1 MKTSAHWNLLLSN
14 QVDKKK
20 FIKSILSQDAPT
32 ELSFLNSLKG
42 VLFSDLAIKE
52 FIKKEYQYD
61 PVDCSLIRSRK
72 FNTLSSGE
80 QKTAYLQYCLAQNPD
95 YIVFDNPL
103 DHLDQNARLALIET
117 LKKLATT
124 TIIIQIVNRKAD
136 LLPFII
142 NNRQVH
148 SDSFDLMPIVADT
161 NNFGKS
167 SKLTVPPALESV
179 TYEGNILIQMN
190 QVSISYQERPIV
202 NNINWT
208 IKKGEFWQLIG
219 PNGSGKSTILS
230 LITGENAKGYG
241 QDLYLFGTKKGSGES
256 IWDIKKQIGYFS
268 TAMTDLYLKSHT
280 LEQMILSGFFDSVG
294 LYVQPSSTHIKLVS
308 EWLDL
313 IEMSHLKNKVFNQLS
328 IGQQRLA
335 LIVRAIVKHPPL
347 VILDEPLEGLDDTN
361 ASLITQLINTLL
373 LETTMTIIYVSHRIE
388 PSLSPKAILELIPS
402 PEGSIGI
409 SKQ

>member
-20 FIKSILSQDAPT
+20 FVKSFLSQDAPT

-61 PVDCSLIRSRK
+61 SITYGLIRSRK

-80 QKTAYLQYCLAQNPD
+80 QKTAYLHYCLAQNPD

-103 DHLDQNARLALIET
+103 DHLDQNTRLALIET

-136 LLPFII
+136 LLPFIT

-148 SDSFDLMPIVADT
+148 SDSFDLIPIVAG
-161 NNFGKS
+161 NHNFEKS
-167 SKLTVPPALESV
+167 YKLNVPLPLESA
-179 TYEGNILIQMN
+179 TYEGNVLIQMN
-190 QVSISYQERPIV
+190 QVSVSYQERHIV

-208 IKKGEFWQLIG
+208 VKKGEFWQLIG

-241 QDLYLFGTKKGSGES
+241 QDLYLFGNKKGSGES

-280 LEQMILSGFFDSVG
+280 LEQMILSGFFDSIG
-294 LYVQPSSTHIKLVS
+294 LYVQPTSTHIKLVS
-308 EWLDL
+308 KWLDL
-313 IEMSHLKNKVFNQLS
+313 IEMRHLKNKVFNQLS

-335 LIVRAIVKHPPL
+335 LIVRAVLKHPPL

-361 ASLITQLINTLL
+361 TSLITQLINTLIT
-373 LETTMTIIYVSHRIE
+373 ETTMTIIYVSHRIE
-388 PSLSPKAILELIPS
+388 PSLSPQAVLELIPS

-409 SKQ
+409 IKR

>member
-1 MKTSAHWNLLLSN
+1 M
-14 QVDKKK
+14 
-20 FIKSILSQDAPT
+20 
-32 ELSFLNSLKG
+32 
-42 VLFSDLAIKE
+42 
-52 FIKKEYQYD
+52 
-61 PVDCSLIRSRK
+61 
-72 FNTLSSGE
+72 
-80 QKTAYLQYCLAQNPD
+80 
-95 YIVFDNPL
+95 
-103 DHLDQNARLALIET
+103 
-117 LKKLATT
+117 
-124 TIIIQIVNRKAD
+124 
-136 LLPFII
+136 
-142 NNRQVH
+142 
-148 SDSFDLMPIVADT
+148 
-161 NNFGKS
+161 
-167 SKLTVPPALESV
+167 
-179 TYEGNILIQMN
+179 
-190 QVSISYQERPIV
+190 
-202 NNINWT
+202 
-208 IKKGEFWQLIG
+208 
-219 PNGSGKSTILS
+219 
-230 LITGENAKGYG
+230 ITGENAKSYG

-256 IWDIKKQIGYFS
+256 IWDIKKQIGHFS